1 MAPAQGWHANS
12 WSVPYFLSSSVQ
24 SINTIGPS
32 ATGPTRIAPW
42 RAAGPF
48 FTSNGHM
55 FCAYQTNAALY
66 PVKYENSSRSRQWT
80 IAAPSAVRKSVVIGY
95 HDAGRTKRQSRA
107 HPQHWQ
113 RGMMLLS
120 WIDDTFHPPPP
131 SPSPPRSRPRFFFY
145 SFCIYL
151 GNKYA
156 DCVSVMLLWQHKR
169 SHYSAGFV
177 SSRGSHTIQ

>member
-131 SPSPPRSRPRFFFY
+131 FALPAPEPPAFLLLFFLY
-145 SFCIYL
+145 IS
-151 GNKYA
+151 
-156 DCVSVMLLWQHKR
+156 WE
-169 SHYSAGFV
+169 
-177 SSRGSHTIQ
+177 

>member
-24 SINTIGPS
+24 SINTIGRS
-32 ATGPTRIAPW
+32 ATGSTRIAPW
-42 RAAGPF
+42 RAAGPFFTSNGQICFVRAAGHF

-80 IAAPSAVRKSVVIGY
+80 IAAPAAVRRSVVIGN

-120 WIDDTFHPPPP
+120 WIDDTLQPPPP
-131 SPSPPRSRPRFFFY
+131 SQRPPRPGAARVA
-145 SFCIYL
+145 SFILFVYIL
-151 GNKYA
+151 GINMPT
-156 DCVSVMLLWQHKR
+156 V
-169 SHYSAGFV
+169 
-177 SSRGSHTIQ
+177 